1 MPIAADA
8 PGRLDPSTHRVSW
21 CCSGPCGSQD
31 RFHCSR
37 VSIRRGGESV
47 PWLLSGLQAKP
58 RSCSCPSASCC
69 QAWKIVS
76 GTECL
81 TIIWSAEISFT
92 SIVPNAAKS
101 MIYGGEK
108 NTFSPARE
116 TSCIQ
121 VSCLICHPRASHAPS
136 LHGFVRWMGQEP
148 PSWLSTVPSG
158 DWWPQ
163 GIPARGVQCWELC
176 RLPKA
181 LSCPALENVAVPT

>member
-1 MPIAADA
+1 MPVAADA
-8 PGRLDPSTHRVSW
+8 PGRLDPSTHRVFW

-47 PWLLSGLQAKP
+47 PWLLLGLQAKP
-58 RSCSCPSASCC
+58 RSCCCPSASCC

-81 TIIWSAEISFT
+81 TIIWSAEINFT

-101 MIYGGEK
+101 MIYGGK
-108 NTFSPARE
+108 KTTFSPARE

-121 VSCLICHPRASHAPS
+121 VSCLICHPHASHTPS
-136 LHGFVRWMGQEP
+136 LHGFVQWMGRSLKVGFLQFLLVTDDHRA
-148 PSWLSTVPSG
+148 S
-158 DWWPQ
+158 Q
-163 GIPARGVQCWELC
+163 RGGCNAESCAGCLKPYLVQH
-176 RLPKA
+176 
-181 LSCPALENVAVPT
+181 